1 MFAHLL
7 QDSTPL
13 QNVQRARNDSILT
26 DLARNS
32 TALTSLFSFFKAR
45 EQRHF
50 GLRFVQGRY
59 ASGTALDTTHAP
71 DVPLRMSYIYISPT
85 AVSSSFSFPS
95 SFVFPISRSRF
106 PVHPFCAR
114 TLKSKNSLTSLAA
127 VTPKQKN
134 YPNEPQHIQNQR
146 KPGPTLLLCSMLLH
160 HACTCACHPLAPCE
174 LVREDGRSSQGVAW
188 PRPEKWKVAGQTIN
202 KTPA

>member
-1 MFAHLL
+1 MFFDLI
-7 QDSTPL
+7 PC
-13 QNVQRARNDSILT
+13 IL
-26 DLARNS
+26 
-32 TALTSLFSFFKAR
+32 SFFLGSTKLIRRFHHHPHHR
-45 EQRHF
+45 ESSTT
-50 GLRFVQGRY
+50 LR
-59 ASGTALDTTHAP
+59 S
-71 DVPLRMSYIYISPT
+71 ISRKQKRLC
-85 AVSSSFSFPS
+85 SFPS